1 MKFSFDDRT
10 CPTTASRGV
19 LGTRQI
25 FAATHPQC
33 LSHVIIS
40 ASGDL
45 ALASGKR
52 KETAMLAASA
62 GRYRQFAPPPA
73 LRCHF
78 SRLWSH
84 TLRDGPPAKVA
95 IVPDGYCDL
104 LWIGGRLVVAGPDRT
119 AAFPVI
125 RPGTTVIGA
134 RFAPGAA
141 ASWLKTPLSALVG
154 LSVPL
159 ADIGRKDT
167 AEFEARL
174 QDCPDLA
181 AAAMLFARL
190 LEEAAGDEE
199 APARDAA
206 VIFAVADRGRQI
218 SGLLGISERQLR
230 RRCHHHFGYGAK
242 TLERIRRFQRFLD
255 LCRSSDTMPLA
266 CLALEA
272 GFADQPHMTRE
283 VGELSTLTPAVILDQ
298 LGMRKTSG

>member
-1 MKFSFDDRT
+1 M
-10 CPTTASRGV
+10 
-19 LGTRQI
+19 
-25 FAATHPQC
+25 
-33 LSHVIIS
+33 
-40 ASGDL
+40 
-45 ALASGKR
+45 ASGKR